1 MEMKGLA
8 RFFELRD
15 DRRSHDRWHLDAP
28 VDEQGQELDPWQFD
42 EGRVLK
48 LGCVPR
54 FPLYAPGRS
63 LDFCWAAFSILV
75 VNERFVRLF
84 ERLDVRDV
92 QFIPARVEGH
102 EGPYFILNPL
112 RIIRC
117 IDDARCEEVRYFKPE
132 DNQPEKV
139 GEYRVVA
146 GMRID
151 PTKVG
156 DARIFRP
163 WGWTG
168 ALIVSEDLKHALER
182 EGITGTRFVE
192 V

>member
-1 MEMKGLA
+1 M
-8 RFFELRD
+8 
-15 DRRSHDRWHLDAP
+15 
-28 VDEQGQELDPWQFD
+28 
-42 EGRVLK
+42 
-48 LGCVPR
+48 PR
-54 FPLYAPGRS
+54 FPLDIPGLS

-75 VNERFVRLF
+75 VNERFIQLF
-84 ERLDVRDV
+84 ERLGVREV
-92 QFIPARVEGH
+92 QFIPTRVEAH
-102 EGPYFILNPL
+102 PEPYFILNPL

-117 IDDARCEEVRYFKPE
+117 IDDARCEEVRYWKPE
-132 DNQPEKV
+132 DGQPEKV

-163 WGWTG
+163 WGWPV
-168 ALIVSEDLKHALER
+168 ALIVSEDLKQAMEQ
-182 EGITGTRFVE
+182 EGITGTRFIE

>member
-1 MEMKGLA
+1 MA
-8 RFFELRD
+8 RYFDLRD
-15 DRRSHDRWHLDAP
+15 DRQSHDRWHLDAP
-28 VDEQGQELDPWQFD
+28 VDEQEQEIDPWQFN
-42 EGRVLK
+42 EGRVLE

-54 FPLYAPGRS
+54 FPLYAPGRP
-63 LDFCWAAFSILV
+63 LDFCWAAFGILV

-84 ERLDVRDV
+84 ERLAVRDV

-112 RIIRC
+112 RVIRC
-117 IDDARCEEVRYFKPE
+117 IDDARCEEVRYFQPE
-132 DNQPEKV
+132 DGQPEKV

-163 WGWTG
+163 WGWTV
-168 ALIVSEDLKHALER
+168 ALIISENLKQALER

>member
-1 MEMKGLA
+1 MKRYFKLM
-8 RFFELRD
+8 D
-15 DRRSHDRWHLDAP
+15 DRRSRDRWHLGAP
-28 VDEQGQELDPWQFD
+28 LDEQGQELDPWQFD
-42 EGRVLK
+42 EGRVLE

-54 FPLYAPGRS
+54 FPLEVPGRP

-75 VNERFVRLF
+75 ATERLVRLF
-84 ERLDVRDV
+84 ERLHVSEV
-92 QFIPARVEGH
+92 QFIPACVETH
-102 EGPYFILNPL
+102 PEPCFILNPL

-132 DNQPEKV
+132 DGQPEKV

-151 PTKVG
+151 PTKAG
-156 DARIFRP
+156 DARLFRP
-163 WGWTG
+163 WGWTV
-168 ALIVSEDLKHALER
+168 ALIVSEDVKDALEG
-182 EGITGTRFVE
+182 EGLTGTRFVE

>member
-1 MEMKGLA
+1 MNRYFKLM
-8 RFFELRD
+8 D
-15 DRRSHDRWHLDAP
+15 DRRSRDRWHLGVP
-28 VDEQGQELDPWQFD
+28 VDEQGEELEPWQFD
-42 EGRVLK
+42 EGRVLE
-48 LGCVPR
+48 LGGMPS
-54 FPLYAPGRS
+54 FPLDVPGRP
-63 LDFCWAAFSILV
+63 LDFCWAAFSIPV

-84 ERLDVRDV
+84 ERLQVREV
-92 QFIPARVEGH
+92 QFIPARVQTHPE
-102 EGPYFILNPL
+102 PCFILNPL

-132 DNQPEKV
+132 DGQPEKV

-146 GMRID
+146 GLRID

-163 WGWTG
+163 WGWTV
-168 ALIVSEDLKHALER
+168 ALIISEDLKQALER
-182 EGITGTRFVE
+182 EGITGTRFTE